1 MQEATALMHKSPRLL
16 GAGVHTAAPGKDY
29 PSHAHTSWELVYY
42 VRGRI
47 TCPVGD
53 ATYDATPGTVLL
65 TPPHTWHAEQSRTGY
80 ANRFL
85 QVDAAPTHPWPRLC
99 YDDTDHTLRRVFDAL
114 VRETESED
122 LRSLLLA
129 ELDLRLRRA
138 ASPPPTPAE
147 QLVAQAEQLFEEQ
160 FAAGLRIADVAAE
173 LGISP
178 SGLRA
183 AFTRLRSTS
192 PQTALQAVRLRHA
205 LAHIRNSTLPLQAIA
220 ELTGYN
226 SVSHLSRH
234 VKAATGSP
242 PGGLRTADDGLQ
254 RRTGPPVKPAKDSRP
269 PQAGH

>member
-1 MQEATALMHKSPRLL
+1 MHKSPQLL

-29 PSHAHTSWELVYY
+29 PLHAHTSWELVYY

-53 ATYDATPGTVLL
+53 ETYDATPGTVLL
-65 TPPHTWHAEQSRTGY
+65 TPPNTWHAEQSRTGY

-85 QVDAAPTHPWPRLC
+85 QVDAPSNHPWPRRC

-114 VRETESED
+114 VRETGSTE
-122 LRSLLLA
+122 LRETGSDELRAILLT

-138 ASPPPTPAE
+138 AAPPPTPAE
-147 QLVAQAEQLFEEQ
+147 QLVAQAEQLFEER
-160 FAAGLRIADVAAE
+160 FADRPRIAGIALE

-183 AFTRLRSTS
+183 AFARVRRTS
-192 PQTALQAVRLRHA
+192 PQAALQAVRLRHA

-220 ELTGYN
+220 DLTGYN

-234 VKAATGSP
+234 VKSTTGTP
-242 PGGLRTADDGLQ
+242 PGALRPTSTRRVVADG
-254 RRTGPPVKPAKDSRP
+254 
-269 PQAGH
+269 

>member
-1 MQEATALMHKSPRLL
+1 MHKSPRLL

-53 ATYDATPGTVLL
+53 ETYDATPGTVLL

-85 QVDAAPTHPWPRLC
+85 QVDAATTHPWPRLC
-99 YDDTDHTLRRVFDAL
+99 YDDTAHTLRRVFDEL

-122 LRSLLLA
+122 LRTLLLA

-138 ASPPPTPAE
+138 ASPPPTLAE
-147 QLVAQAEQLFEEQ
+147 QVVAQAEQLFEEQ

-183 AFTRLRSTS
+183 AFTRLRNTS

-234 VKAATGSP
+234 VKASTSSP
-242 PGGLRTADDGLQ
+242 PGALRS
-254 RRTGPPVKPAKDSRP
+254 P
-269 PQAGH
+269 

>member
-1 MQEATALMHKSPRLL
+1 MTASNAPTRETMQKATRLVHRSPRLL

-47 TCPVGD
+47 TCPIGD

-65 TPPHTWHAEQSRTGY
+65 TPPNTWHAELSRTGY

-85 QVDAAPTHPWPRLC
+85 QVAAPPKQPWPRLV
-99 YDDTDHTLRRVFDAL
+99 YDDPDQTLRRVFDAL
-114 VRETESED
+114 VRETESEE
-122 LRSLLLA
+122 LRAILLA

-138 ASPPPTPAE
+138 AATTPASPAE
-147 QLVAQAEQLFEEQ
+147 QLVAQAEQLFEER
-160 FAAGLRIADVAAE
+160 FATGLRITRVAAD

-183 AFTRLRSTS
+183 AFTQVRNTS
-192 PQTALQAVRLRHA
+192 PQAALQAVRLRHA
-205 LAHIRNSTLPLQAIA
+205 LAHIRNSTLTLQSIA
-220 ELTGYN
+220 ELTGYH
-226 SVSHLSRH
+226 SVSHLTRH

-242 PGGLRTADDGLQ
+242 PGALRTPGV
-254 RRTGPPVKPAKDSRP
+254 RS
-269 PQAGH
+269 

>member
-1 MQEATALMHKSPRLL
+1 MHRSPRLL

-53 ATYDATPGTVLL
+53 ATYAATPGTVLL
-65 TPPHTWHAEQSRTGY
+65 TPPNTWHAEQSRTGY

-85 QVDAAPTHPWPRLC
+85 QVDAATTHPWPRLC

-114 VRETESED
+114 VRETDTE
-122 LRSLLLA
+122 LRTILLA

-138 ASPPPTPAE
+138 AAPPPTPAE
-147 QLVAQAEQLFEEQ
+147 QLVAQAEQLFEER
-160 FAAGLRIADVAAE
+160 FATGLRIADAAAD
-173 LGISP
+173 LGIST

-183 AFTRLRSTS
+183 AFARLRNTS
-192 PQTALQAVRLRHA
+192 PQAALQAVRLRHA
-205 LAHIRNSTLPLQAIA
+205 LAHIRNSTLPLQAVA

-234 VKAATGSP
+234 VKSATGSA
-242 PGGLRTADDGLQ
+242 PGALRTTEA
-254 RRTGPPVKPAKDSRP
+254 RP
-269 PQAGH
+269 